1 MLNQSGVTTVNA
13 TTPKSI
19 LWAPETAVAV
29 PCVVDNTGITA
40 GSDGKK
46 MLMAGTP
53 LSGDLTARN
62 TAFKKAATS
71 GEPAASNA
79 VGLLLHTVDVTN
91 GKQNAT
97 VLVSGLVDLNK
108 LDNATAALIT
118 AEVKAAL
125 PRITFVK

>member
-13 TTPKSI
+13 TTPKTI

-29 PCVVDNTGITA
+29 PCVVADTGIVA
-40 GSDGKK
+40 VNGKK
-46 MLMAGTP
+46 IIQAGTP
-53 LSGDLTARN
+53 LAGDLTARN
-62 TAFKKAATS
+62 TAFTKSAT
-71 GEPAASNA
+71 GV
-79 VGLLLHTVDVTN
+79 VGLLLHTLDVTT

-108 LDNATAALIT
+108 LDSATAALIT
-118 AEVKAAL
+118 PAVKTAL

>member
-29 PCVVDNTGITA
+29 PCVVDNTGVSA

-71 GEPAASNA
+71 GAASNA

-108 LDNATAALIT
+108 LDSATAALIT

>member
-29 PCVVDNTGITA
+29 PCVVDNTGVSA

-46 MLMAGTP
+46 MLMAGTL

-71 GEPAASNA
+71 GEP

-108 LDNATAALIT
+108 LDSATAALIT

>member
-62 TAFKKAATS
+62 TAFKKATTS
-71 GEPAASNA
+71 DTPAA
-79 VGLLLHTVDVTN
+79 VGLILHTVDVTS

-108 LDNATAALIT
+108 LDSATAALIT

>member
-13 TTPKSI
+13 TTPKTI

-29 PCVVDNTGITA
+29 PCVVADTGITA
-40 GSDGKK
+40 VNGKK
-46 MLMAGTP
+46 IIQAGTP
-53 LSGDLTARN
+53 LAGDLTARN
-62 TAFKKAATS
+62 TAFTKSAT
-71 GEPAASNA
+71 GV
-79 VGLLLHTVDVTN
+79 VGLLMHTLDVTT

-108 LDNATAALIT
+108 LDSATAALIT

>member
-13 TTPKSI
+13 TTPKTI

-29 PCVVDNTGITA
+29 PCVVADTGIVA

-46 MLMAGTP
+46 IIQAGTP
-53 LSGDLTARN
+53 LAGDLTARN
-62 TAFKKAATS
+62 TAFTKSAT
-71 GEPAASNA
+71 GV
-79 VGLLLHTVDVTN
+79 VGLLMHTLDVTT

-108 LDNATAALIT
+108 LDSATAALIT

>member
-1 MLNQSGVTTVNA
+1 MNA

-29 PCVVDNTGITA
+29 PCVVDNTGVSA

-71 GEPAASNA
+71 GTASNA

-108 LDNATAALIT
+108 LDSATAALIT

>member
-1 MLNQSGVTTVNA
+1 
-13 TTPKSI
+13 
-19 LWAPETAVAV
+19 
-29 PCVVDNTGITA
+29 
-40 GSDGKK
+40 
-46 MLMAGTP
+46 MAGTP

-108 LDNATAALIT
+108 LDSATAALIT

>member
-29 PCVVDNTGITA
+29 PCVVDNTGVSA

-71 GEPAASNA
+71 GEPASNA

-108 LDNATAALIT
+108 LDSATAALIT

-125 PRITFVK
+125 PLITFVK

>member
-29 PCVVDNTGITA
+29 PCVVDNMGVSA

-108 LDNATAALIT
+108 LDSATAALIT